1 MKKKIFVC
9 LVIILL
15 FAVIITTLLFINK
28 TNNNTQFYLE
38 NDYYTSSD
46 MKEIKID
53 ELNSLINKNESFV
66 VFVYQPMCVTSSDF
80 ENVLSEFLKDN
91 QIIIY
96 KIAFSDIKN
105 TNIGKSVKYYPSFLI
120 YNKGKLVDFLEAN
133 KDEDVEYYTSKD
145 GFQKWFSK
153 YVKLRD
159 TDSSEVKSSDNE
171 STKED
176 NNILKNV
183 NLDNIEKE
191 DNKINI
197 YFFWGNGCP
206 HCEEEFKFFESIK
219 EKYGNY
225 YNLYTFET
233 WYNEDNAKLIY
244 TFAEA
249 MDDEVTGVPYTII
262 GKESFVGFGSS
273 SNKEFIE
280 AIEKQSKNNFDVY
293 FDKIKSN

>member
-1 MKKKIFVC
+1 M
-9 LVIILL
+9 
-15 FAVIITTLLFINK
+15 
-28 TNNNTQFYLE
+28 
-38 NDYYTSSD
+38 
-46 MKEIKID
+46 
-53 ELNSLINKNESFV
+53 
-66 VFVYQPMCVTSSDF
+66 
-80 ENVLSEFLKDN
+80 
-91 QIIIY
+91 
-96 KIAFSDIKN
+96 
-105 TNIGKSVKYYPSFLI
+105 
-120 YNKGKLVDFLEAN
+120 
-133 KDEDVEYYTSKD
+133 
-145 GFQKWFSK
+145 
-153 YVKLRD
+153 
-159 TDSSEVKSSDNE
+159 
-171 STKED
+171 
-176 NNILKNV
+176 
-183 NLDNIEKE
+183 DNIEKE

-233 WYNEDNAKLIY
+233 WYNEDNDKLIY

-262 GKESFVGFGSS
+262 GKESFIGFGSS